1 MKNKPKVIYLQVG
14 ETPESNDFEDLKK
27 VNWMLFKSSDKDLE
41 FVNAKEVR
49 KLLKFLIGFQ
59 EKNGDWKV
67 QLRRKIDNMGIDVE
81 QYYDTKKNSD
91 INLDVKK

>member
-81 QYYDTKKNSD
+81 QYYNTNKNSD
-91 INLDVKK
+91 INIDVKK